1 MAEQEL
7 TVETRAIL
15 GKEESGR
22 LRRSGKVPGVVYGH
36 GSEPKTVIADPVA
49 VFKILHSKT
58 GKNTLVR
65 LKSEDKSID
74 GKKVLIREHQIDAI
88 TDILLH
94 IDLMEV
100 SKDRRVRVAIPI
112 VLTGRPVGVDKGG
125 TIEEHIRELEISCLP
140 DEIPESISADVTSL
154 DIGDSLKISDL
165 KLENV
170 KVLADPHQ
178 PFVTVVAPQKEEE
191 VKPAEA
197 VAGVPG
203 EEGAV
208 PAEGAPGAEAAAGEE
223 KKAEGKE
230 ESKGKEDAKGKGKE
244 DAKGKGKEEP
254 KGKGKEESKG
264 KK

>member
-22 LRRSGKVPGVVYGH
+22 LRRSGKVPGVVYGP
-36 GSEPKTVIADPVA
+36 GVEPKSIVTDPVA
-49 VFKILHSKT
+49 VISILRSKS

-65 LKSEDKSID
+65 LKSPDQSLN
-74 GKKVLIREHQIDAI
+74 GKKVLIREHQFDAI

-100 SKDRRVRVAIPI
+100 AKDRRIRVAIPI
-112 VLTGRPVGVDKGG
+112 VLTGRPVGVDNGG
-125 TIEEHIRELEISCLP
+125 TIEEHIREHEISCLP
-140 DEIPESISADVTSL
+140 DEIPESISADITKL
-154 DIGDSLKISDL
+154 DIGDSLKISEL
-165 KLENV
+165 KLENI
-170 KVLADPHQ
+170 KILADPNQ

-197 VAGVPG
+197 VEGVPG
-203 EEGAV
+203 EEGVV
-208 PAEGAPGAEAAAGEE
+208 PAEGVPGAEGAPGAE
-223 KKAEGKE
+223 KKAE
-230 ESKGKEDAKGKGKE
+230 GKEDAKGKE
-244 DAKGKGKEEP
+244 EAKAKGKEEP
-254 KGKGKEESKG
+254 KGKEPKGKGKEDSRG

>member
-7 TVETRAIL
+7 TVETRAVL

-22 LRRSGKVPGVVYGH
+22 LRRSGKVPGVVYGP
-36 GSEPKTVIADPVA
+36 GSEPKTIVADPEA
-49 VFKILHSKT
+49 VITILRSKT
-58 GKNTLVR
+58 GKNSLVR
-65 LKSEDKSID
+65 LKSEDKSLN
-74 GKKVLIREHQIDAI
+74 GKKVLIREHKFDAI

-112 VLTGRPVGVDKGG
+112 VHTGRPVGVDKGG
-125 TIEEHIRELEISCLP
+125 TVEEHIRELEISCLP
-140 DEIPESISADVTSL
+140 DEIPESIAADITNL

-165 KLENV
+165 KLENI
-170 KVLADPHQ
+170 KVLADPNQ

-197 VAGVPG
+197 AAVPG

-230 ESKGKEDAKGKGKE
+230 EAKGKEDAKAKGKE
-244 DAKGKGKEEP
+244 EPKAKGKEEP